1 MERRSSPDENT
12 RISGSAHHIVKTLM
26 NLVVNA
32 CESMPDGGLLR
43 VETSRR
49 NLGRP
54 RRGFTTIPEGEYV
67 VLRVSDTGCGIAP
80 EQMSRIFEPFYTTKA
95 MGHSGTGLGMAV
107 VWATVQDHQGFVD
120 IRSREGEGTTFE
132 LYFPALD
139 DLVGGWSAAATRPP
153 LIRGRGER
161 VLVVD
166 DLKEQRE
173 LASLILTRLG
183 SAVDSVS
190 SGTEALA
197 YLETNQ
203 PDVLVLDMILEVGI
217 DGLETYRR
225 ALAIRPGQRAIIV
238 SGFAES
244 KRVEEA
250 LELGASGYLSKPY
263 LVQELGATLRAALDA
278 RPAALVDAT
287 EAVAPS

>member
-1 MERRSSPDENT
+1 
-12 RISGSAHHIVKTLM
+12 M

-49 NLGRP
+49 DLGRP
-54 RRGFTTIPEGEYV
+54 LRGFTTIPEGQYV
-67 VLRVSDTGCGIAP
+67 VLRVSDTGCGIAS
-80 EQMSRIFEPFYTTKA
+80 EQMSRIFEPFYTTKT

-107 VWATVQDHQGFVD
+107 VWATVQDHQGYVD

-132 LYFPALD
+132 LYFPALETSS
-139 DLVGGWSAAATRPP
+139 VEERRSEAPP
-153 LIRGRGER
+153 VMRGRGER

-183 SAVDSVS
+183 YAVDSVS
-190 SGTEALA
+190 SGAEALA
-197 YLETNQ
+197 HLEANQ
-203 PDVLVLDMILEVGI
+203 PDVLVLDMILEGGI

-250 LELGASGYLSKPY
+250 LSLGASGYLSKPY

-278 RPAALVDAT
+278 GPAAVADAT